1 MSAPSPK
8 AVDAGLVSFNGLR
21 VKKTTVTNLV
31 DSLVKSDPLRAPTG
45 ENLSDN
51 RRRDIGLL
59 LEGRLDRES
68 SLRLLS
74 TLEADEVA
82 LRYLTGLMASRA

>member
-1 MSAPSPK
+1 MSAPSPN
-8 AVDAGLVSFNGLR
+8 AVDGGLVSFNGLR
-21 VKKTTVTNLV
+21 VKKSTIPNLV
-31 DSLVKSDPLRAPTG
+31 ESLVKADPLKAPKG
-45 ENLSDN
+45 EKVGDI
-51 RRRDIGLL
+51 RRREIALL

-74 TLEADEVA
+74 TLEADDVA

>member
-8 AVDAGLVSFNGLR
+8 AVDSGLVSFNGLR

>member
-8 AVDAGLVSFNGLR
+8 SVDGGLVSFNGLR
-21 VKKTTVTNLV
+21 VKKSTVTNLV
-31 DSLVKSDPLRAPTG
+31 DSLVKSEPLKAPTG

>member
-8 AVDAGLVSFNGLR
+8 AVDVGLVSFNGLR
-21 VKKTTVTNLV
+21 VKKSTVTNLV
-31 DSLVKSDPLRAPTG
+31 DSLVKADPLKAPSG

-74 TLEADEVA
+74 TLEADEVS

>member
-1 MSAPSPK
+1 MK
-8 AVDAGLVSFNGLR
+8 
-21 VKKTTVTNLV
+21 
-31 DSLVKSDPLRAPTG
+31 APTG

>member
-1 MSAPSPK
+1 MSAPSQK
-8 AVDAGLVSFNGLR
+8 AADGGFVSFNGLN
-21 VKKTTVTNLV
+21 VKKTALPNLV
-31 DSLVKSDPLRAPTG
+31 ESLVKADPLKAPKG
-45 ENLSDN
+45 ETLGEI
-51 RRRDIGLL
+51 RRREIGLL

-74 TLEADEVA
+74 TLEADDMS

>member
-8 AVDAGLVSFNGLR
+8 SVDVGLVSFNGLR
-21 VKKTTVTNLV
+21 VKKSTVTNLV
-31 DSLVKSDPLRAPTG
+31 DSLVKADPLKAPSG

-51 RRRDIGLL
+51 RRRDIALL
-59 LEGRLDRES
+59 LDGRLDRES

-74 TLEADEVA
+74 TLEADEVS

>member
-8 AVDAGLVSFNGLR
+8 AVDGGLVSFNGLR

-31 DSLVKSDPLRAPTG
+31 DSLVKSDPLKAPTG

-51 RRRDIGLL
+51 RRRDIGLCP
-59 LEGRLDRES
+59 
-68 SLRLLS
+68 
-74 TLEADEVA
+74 
-82 LRYLTGLMASRA
+82 LTRPPAPPRPARRITTRVEE

>member
-8 AVDAGLVSFNGLR
+8 AVDGGLVTFNGLR
-21 VKKTTVTNLV
+21 VKRTTVTNLV
-31 DSLVKSDPLRAPTG
+31 DSLVKANPLKAPTG
-45 ENLSDN
+45 ENLSDI
-51 RRRDIGLL
+51 RRREIGLL
-59 LEGRLDRES
+59 LDGRLDRET

-74 TLEADEVA
+74 TLEADEVS

>member
-8 AVDAGLVSFNGLR
+8 SVEVGLVSFNGLR
-21 VKKTTVTNLV
+21 VKKSTVTNLV
-31 DSLVKSDPLRAPTG
+31 DSLVKADPLKAPPG

>member
-8 AVDAGLVSFNGLR
+8 AANGGFVSFNGIK
-21 VKKTTVTNLV
+21 VKKTTVPNLV
-31 DSLVKSDPLRAPTG
+31 ESLVKADPLKAPKG
-45 ENLSDN
+45 ETLGEI
-51 RRRDIGLL
+51 RRREIGLL

-74 TLEADEVA
+74 TIEADDVA
-82 LRYLTGLMASRA
+82 LRYLTGLMAARA

>member
-8 AVDAGLVSFNGLR
+8 SVDVGLVSFNGLR
-21 VKKTTVTNLV
+21 VKKSTVTNLV
-31 DSLVKSDPLRAPTG
+31 DSLVKADPLKAPSG

>member
-1 MSAPSPK
+1 
-8 AVDAGLVSFNGLR
+8 
-21 VKKTTVTNLV
+21 
-31 DSLVKSDPLRAPTG
+31 VKSDPLRAPTG

-51 RRRDIGLL
+51 RRRDISLL

>member
-8 AVDAGLVSFNGLR
+8 SVDVGLVSFNGLR
-21 VKKTTVTNLV
+21 VKKSTVTNLV
-31 DSLVKSDPLRAPTG
+31 DSLVKADPLKAPSG

-74 TLEADEVA
+74 TLEADEVS